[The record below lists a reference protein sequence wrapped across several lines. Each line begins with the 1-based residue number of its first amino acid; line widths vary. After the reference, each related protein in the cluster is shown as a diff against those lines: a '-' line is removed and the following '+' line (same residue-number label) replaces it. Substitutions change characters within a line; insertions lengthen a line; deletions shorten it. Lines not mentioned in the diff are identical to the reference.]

1 MFLYDFLQQSKK
13 RYFRVDSHPQALK
26 ASITPPQEV
35 ELGQPSTF
43 VVRVSSGRNQV
54 IDASLALAPTSEG
67 FALLKVPSLNYSKV
81 GTNTSEEPIAS
92 GEISLENHEAI
103 ALPAFGPNE
112 TLEITVPY
120 ENIVKTS
127 EHHVKLVVHYLSP
140 NSKRHTFTLTSSID
154 AMLPLQVA
162 HSIIWRDNW

>member
-54 IDASLALAPTSEG
+54 IDASLALVPTSEG
-67 FALLKVPSLNYSKV
+67 ISLLKVPSLSYSKV
-81 GTNTSEEPIAS
+81 GID
-92 GEISLENHEAI
+92 SLEDPVSSGQINFETHEAI

-112 TLEITVPY
+112 TLEIAVPY
-120 ENIVKTS
+120 ESVVKTS
-127 EHHVKLVVHYLSP
+127 EHQVKMVVHYLSP